1 MKFMENGEKCRNE
14 RESGLHIKLA
24 ITLFIAGIVIFA
36 AGLLYFEKY
45 SPLNPGVAVTWQFIL
60 GVIGVTVGL
69 GVLLAG
75 SVQWLIA
82 TILRH
87 FAK

>member
-1 MKFMENGEKCRNE
+1 MKNGEKRRNE
-14 RESGLHIKLA
+14 PETGLHIKLA
-24 ITLFIAGIVIFA
+24 ITLFIAGIIIFA

-60 GVIGVTVGL
+60 GVIGITVGL

-75 SVQWLIA
+75 AVQWLVA
-82 TILRH
+82 TIVRH
-87 FAK
+87 LLK